1 MADDPDPDV
10 SDADERTP
18 CPLPTTPAMPGSDPV
33 RRLVHVEVTDAAR
46 RLRPATVAITAG
58 RPPGGPDA
66 PLNEPV
72 AFASA
77 YHAGGPIG
85 YARDGNR
92 SWSALEA
99 AIGALEGG
107 SALAFA
113 SGMAAIAAVLD
124 TLPLGARVV
133 APAAGY
139 SGTRVLL
146 RDTGPAG
153 RWDPVFLDV
162 TDTDAVLAAIDGAAL
177 LWLESPTNPLNGIV
191 DLPAVIA
198 GAHERGVLVAV
209 DNTYATP
216 LLQRP
221 LDLGADIVVHSVT
234 KLLSGHSDVVL
245 GATVTRD
252 ESRCDALRRHR
263 SSYGA
268 IPGPMAAYLALRG
281 LRSRAVRLER
291 AQASAGVLAERL
303 AAHDDVTRVRYPG
316 LAGDPGAARA
326 AAQMDGPGTM
336 VAFEVRG
343 GAPAAEAVAKA
354 TRVIV
359 HATSLGG
366 IESTM
371 ERRARWAEDAGI
383 PASLLRLSVGCE
395 DVEDLW
401 ADLERALRVGMAA
414 ASDGP

>member
-1 MADDPDPDV
+1 MADDPD
-10 SDADERTP
+10 ARTP
-18 CPLPTTPAMPGSDPV
+18 CPLPGSPLTPGSGGTDRP
-33 RRLVHVEVTDAAR
+33 VHVEVTDAAR
-46 RLRPATVAITAG
+46 RLRPATIAITAG
-58 RPPGGPDA
+58 RPADAPDA

-72 AFASA
+72 TFASA
-77 YHAGGPIG
+77 YHAGGPVA

-113 SGMAAIAAVLD
+113 SGMAAIAAVCD

-133 APAAGY
+133 APVDGY

-146 RDTGPAG
+146 RDAGPAG
-153 RWDPVFLDV
+153 RWEPVFLDV
-162 TDTDAVLAAIDGAAL
+162 TDTDAVLAAVTGAAL
-177 LWLESPTNPLNGIV
+177 LWIESPTNPLNGIV
-191 DLPAVIA
+191 DLAAVIA
-198 GAHERGVLVAV
+198 GAHERGALVAV

-221 LDLGADIVVHSVT
+221 LELGADVVVHSVT

-252 ESRCDALRRHR
+252 ETLCDAMRRHR
-263 SSYGA
+263 GSYGA
-268 IPGPMAAYLALRG
+268 IPGPMEAYLALRG
-281 LRSRAVRLER
+281 LRSLSVRVER
-291 AQASAGVLAERL
+291 AQANAGVLAERL
-303 AAHDDVTRVRYPG
+303 AAHEDVTRVRYPG
-316 LAGDPGAARA
+316 LVGDPGADRA

-343 GAPAAEAVAKA
+343 GAAAAEAVAKA

-366 IESTM
+366 IETTM
-371 ERRARWAEDAGI
+371 ERRARWAEDAAI
-383 PASLLRLSVGCE
+383 PPSLLRMSVGCE

-401 ADLERALRVGMAA
+401 ADLERALRIGMAA
-414 ASDGP
+414 SPDAT

>member
-1 MADDPDPDV
+1 MADD
-10 SDADERTP
+10 RTP
-18 CPLPTTPAMPGSDPV
+18 CPFPEPEPRRPTSLPVS
-33 RRLVHVEVTDAAR
+33 DAAR
-46 RLRPATVAITAG
+46 ALRPATVAITAG
-58 RPPGGPDA
+58 RPAEAADA

-77 YHAGGPIG
+77 YHAGGPVA

-92 SWSALEA
+92 SWTALED

-124 TLPLGARVV
+124 TLPLGAKVV
-133 APAAGY
+133 MPAAGY
-139 SGTRVLL
+139 SGTRVLV
-146 RDTGPAG
+146 RDAGPAG
-153 RWDPVFLDV
+153 RWQPDFVDI
-162 TDTDAVLAAIDGAAL
+162 TDTGAVLAALDGAAL
-177 LWLESPTNPLNGIV
+177 CWLESPTNPLNGIV

-198 GAHERGVLVAV
+198 GAHERGALVVV

-221 LDLGADIVVHSVT
+221 LALGADVVVHSVT
-234 KLLSGHSDVVL
+234 KLLAGHSDVVL

-252 ESRCDALRRHR
+252 DVRCEALRRHR
-263 SSYGA
+263 SLYGA
-268 IPGPMAAYLALRG
+268 IPGPMESYLALRG
-281 LRSRAVRLER
+281 IRTLGVRVER
-291 AQASAGVLAERL
+291 AQENAGILATRL
-303 AAHDDVTRVRYPG
+303 VTHPDVSCVRYPG
-316 LAGDPGAARA
+316 LADDPGATLA
-326 AAQMDGPGTM
+326 AAQMSGPGSM

-343 GAPAAEAVAKA
+343 GAAVAEAVARA
-354 TRVIV
+354 TRLIV

-366 IESTM
+366 IETTM
-371 ERRARWAEDAGI
+371 ERRARWSEDASL
-383 PASLLRLSVGCE
+383 PPSLLRLSVGCE

-414 ASDGP
+414 GREGT